1 MDKQT
6 INMNKYITVLDFD
19 EGNVYQ
25 YENLKHLEH
34 GWNKDEVDD
43 HETIE
48 WYLSEVCGHNLSS
61 CEWMTHKKPG
71 IITP

>member
-1 MDKQT
+1 
-6 INMNKYITVLDFD
+6 MNKYITVLDFE
-19 EGNVYQ
+19 EGKVYQ